1 MNTTQVLVY
10 ILGGVLAISSVYA
23 GLLWY
28 SLREKVLKKFFLF
41 WICGCIS
48 FIAQGVANHLNAV
61 HFASFYITHLMCVY
75 FLFQISGNLLGIKV
89 NWKYLFSMAGAS
101 LGLSLLLFSF
111 NIGYSLSV
119 IPGVVFISC
128 ALFYF
133 SYLILKSPSRTK
145 LDIGYALILIT
156 NSIHL
161 LDYPY
166 MRPREDLAIFG
177 FAAAISF
184 YFVYSVFI
192 PIYIIKKI
200 DSERESKLEEMVISR
215 TDQWQVANQKLS
227 DTYTILEYKYK
238 EIDKMAQENQALLN
252 ILVHDI
258 SNPMQI
264 IFNSMTGLKKF
275 NEAEQQAKYLYDKY
289 PKLVRAMNSIDEIL
303 TTVRNFHS
311 AKLGKISVNMVS
323 IRLDKLLGEVVG
335 LLDEKLAA
343 KNITI
348 SYDSEKCSHIFIR
361 GEASWLKNQ
370 VLINLLTNAIKF
382 SSENSVIDILVRS
395 NQDKVAIQIR
405 DYGVG
410 IPEDLRN
417 RLFEI
422 DQQTTRL
429 GTSGEKGTGLGLPI
443 VKKYLEMMDGKITL
457 VELSKSETGTCFEL
471 ELISDQTQ
479 QSA

>member
-1 MNTTQVLVY
+1 MSTIQVLVY
-10 ILGGVLAISSVYA
+10 ILGGILAISSVYA

-28 SLREKVLKKFFLF
+28 SFREKVLKNFFLF
-41 WICGCIS
+41 WICGCVS
-48 FIAQGVANHLNAV
+48 FVAQGVFSELNAI
-61 HFASFYITHLMCVY
+61 HFSLFFLAHFLCFYY
-75 FLFQISGNLLGIKV
+75 LFEISRHLLGLKIS
-89 NWKYLFSMAGAS
+89 WKHITFLAS
-101 LGLSLLLFSF
+101 LSLALSLVLFAMKLS
-111 NIGYSLSV
+111 YSISA
-119 IPGVVFISC
+119 IPGVLFISC

-133 SYLILKSPSRTK
+133 SYLILRSPNRTR
-145 LDIGYALILIT
+145 LDVGYALLLIT
-156 NSIHL
+156 NSFHV

-177 FAAAISF
+177 FAVAITF
-184 YFVYSVFI
+184 YFIYSIFI
-192 PIYIIKKI
+192 PLYVIKKI
-200 DSERESKLEEMVISR
+200 DTERESQLEDMVISR

-227 DTYTILEYKYK
+227 ETNTILEYKYK

-264 IFNSMTGLKKF
+264 IFNCMTGLKKHK
-275 NEAEQQAKYLYDKY
+275 EPDSQAKYLYERY

-311 AKLGKISVNMVS
+311 AKLGKISVNFVS
-323 IRLDKLLGEVVG
+323 IRLDSLLSEVVN
-335 LLDEKLAA
+335 LLEEKLAM
-343 KNITI
+343 KNIKI
-348 SYDSEKCSHIFIR
+348 SYDSNQCSNIFIR

-370 VLINLLTNAIKF
+370 VLMNLLTNAIKF
-382 SSENSVIDILVRS
+382 SPENSVIDIIVRVD
-395 NQDKVAIQIR
+395 NNKVAVQIR

-410 IPEDLRN
+410 IPDDLRN
-417 RLFEI
+417 KIFEL

-457 VELSKSETGTCFEL
+457 VELSKSELGTCFEL
-471 ELISDQTQ
+471 ELTGERDQ